1 MPTGYEVGMYRDLSL
16 LAQAARRLV
25 TVLERPAKDAREVA
39 LAAFRFG
46 VQQGHSIG
54 QTPQQQD
61 AAFDRWYECET
72 ATGDGA
78 AEVLALIAGSPSLSK
93 AQITGKAQDWLRT
106 HQKGGT
112 A

>member
-25 TVLERPAKDAREVA
+25 TVLERPEKDAREVA

-54 QTPQQQD
+54 QTPQQHD
-61 AAFDRWYECET
+61 ATFDRWYEREM
-72 ATGDGA
+72 AKGDNA
-78 AEVLALIAGSPSLSK
+78 AEVLSLIAGSPSLTK
-93 AQITGKAQDWLRT
+93 AQITGKATDWLRENK
-106 HQKGGT
+106 KGGT